1 MGLGLGLLE
10 IGRSGGGVA
19 VAAALGFGLSLILFS
34 GIREVLALADA
45 PKSFRGTA
53 IALVTAGILSLSF
66 MGFAGL
72 VK

>member
-1 MGLGLGLLE
+1 L
-10 IGRSGGGVA
+10 
-19 VAAALGFGLSLILFS
+19 AAAVGFGLSLVLFS
-34 GIREVLALADA
+34 GIREVLALADT